1 MQNTRG
7 RLLWVAAF
15 AVSMA
20 LLEAVVVVY
29 LRGLLQLTSHHV
41 SLDSYVEMEIGR
53 ETATLIMLVTVG
65 WLAGQYGL
73 ERLAYGVFAFG
84 LWDIG
89 YYVWLKVLID
99 WPATLLDWDILFM
112 IPLRWWGPVLSPIL
126 IAALLCIIAALAII
140 KLRRGE
146 KLGITPRRAS
156 AVLLG
161 GGLALC
167 VFMYDA
173 LHALLNGQSDWNT
186 LRPSPFKW
194 PLFLLALALMGLPTL
209 LMTWP
214 GCRKTSQSSRLPQ

>member
-1 MQNTRG
+1 
-7 RLLWVAAF
+7 
-15 AVSMA
+15 
-20 LLEAVVVVY
+20 
-29 LRGLLQLTSHHV
+29 
-41 SLDSYVEMEIGR
+41 
-53 ETATLIMLVTVG
+53 MLVTVG
-65 WLAGQYGL
+65 WLAGQHGP

-89 YYVWLKVLID
+89 YYFWLKVLID

-126 IAALLCIIAALAII
+126 IAALLCITAALAIM

-146 KLGITPRRAS
+146 QLGITPRRAG
-156 AVLLG
+156 AALLG
-161 GGLALC
+161 GGLALY
-167 VFMYDA
+167 VFMSDA
-173 LHALLNGQSDWNT
+173 LHALLNGRSDWHT

-214 GCRKTSQSSRLPQ
+214 GYRKTSQSSRLPQ